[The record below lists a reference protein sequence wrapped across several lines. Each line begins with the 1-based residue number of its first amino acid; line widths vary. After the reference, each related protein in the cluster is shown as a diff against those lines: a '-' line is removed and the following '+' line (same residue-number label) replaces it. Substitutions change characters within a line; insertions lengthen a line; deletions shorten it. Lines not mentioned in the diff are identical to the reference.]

1 MVKFLENLDQFKE
14 ATKGLA
20 IIDFTAS
27 WCPPCKMIGPKFEA
41 LASASNGGKLSFF
54 KVDVDNNSSAAQ
66 IAGIEAMPTFQ
77 VWAQGKKVAEFRG
90 ADERKLKELVAK
102 YN

>member
-14 ATKGLA
+14 AAKGLM

-41 LASASNGGKLSFF
+41 LAEASKNGKLSFF
-54 KVDVDNNSSAAQ
+54 KVDVDVNTKAAQ
-66 IAGIEAMPTFQ
+66 LAGIEAMPTFQ
-77 VWAQGKKVAEFRG
+77 VWGQGKKVAELVG
-90 ADERKLKELVAK
+90 ADEKKLKELVAK